1 LTRHI
6 GAKRDFRIAF
16 AVLALGFVLSRLI
29 YYSMGVRFNASPLGF
44 YLQYVD
50 PELLRS
56 AFWQSLFYLKEQPPG
71 YNFVLGA
78 VLHLFPGHTD
88 AAFHALH
95 LILGFVMAG
104 ALFAVLVR
112 VGLRPAPALFV
123 AFVFIA
129 NPVTMLYENWLF
141 YSYPITALFVLAAW
155 TLHRYA
161 SNGRIGDGFAFFFS
175 LFLLGM
181 IRTIYH
187 PVWFALTALVLIG
200 ALPSWRLRTAKAT
213 ALPAL
218 LFAALYLKHFMVFGG
233 FVIGSEVFQSSN
245 LVLMAASGAPAGAVA
260 KLEEAGRVS
269 PILSIQV
276 YESAPKAYAS
286 FIREPPKTGIAI
298 LDQAVRSTGAS
309 NWNSL
314 WMGKVGAQY
323 SKDAWV
329 LIHEHPDVYFRNLR
343 ANLPRYF
350 KAPNWDWPFDG
361 TKHANTL
368 LLDLPL
374 RAYSLV
380 TSGTSHAS
388 GTPWLSF
395 ILIPA
400 LLAIGAWRV
409 RPVPLWRVRS
419 EAAALDA
426 TTITALFAIANIL
439 YAATVTIAFSAGD
452 HNRYRDEVSGLF
464 AILLGLAIAEADSL
478 RLRRGVKPTAIVE
491 SSGSDLER

>member
-1 LTRHI
+1 M
-6 GAKRDFRIAF
+6 
-16 AVLALGFVLSRLI
+16 LALAFVVSRLI
-29 YYSMGVRFNASPLGF
+29 YSALGVRFNASPLGF

-56 AFWQSLFYLKEQPPG
+56 AFWRSLYYLKEQPPG
-71 YNFVLGA
+71 YNFILGA

-95 LILGFVMAG
+95 LILGCVMAG

-112 VGLRPAPALFV
+112 VGLRPAPSAFLT
-123 AFVFIA
+123 FVFVA
-129 NPVTMLYENWLF
+129 NPVTLLYENWLF
-141 YSYPITALFVLAAW
+141 YSYLITALFVLASW

-161 SNGRIGDGFAFFFS
+161 SNGRIGDGFAFFLS

-187 PVWFALTALVLIG
+187 PVWFALTVLFLIG
-200 ALPSWRLRTAKAT
+200 ALPKSRVHTAKAA
-213 ALPAL
+213 ALPAF

-245 LVLMAASGAPAGAVA
+245 LVLMAASGAPRDRIV
-260 KLEEAGRVS
+260 KLEAEGRVS

-286 FIREPPKTGIAI
+286 FIPEPPKTGIDI

-329 LIHEHPDVYFRNLR
+329 LIQEHPDVYFRNLR
-343 ANLPRYF
+343 ANIPRYF
-350 KAPNWDWPFDG
+350 KAANWDWPFDG
-361 TKHANTL
+361 TKHTNSL
-368 LLDLPL
+368 LLEGSL
-374 RAYSLV
+374 RAYSLL
-380 TSGTSHAS
+380 TSGTSRAS

-395 ILIPA
+395 ILVPA
-400 LLAIGAWRV
+400 ILAFGAWRV
-409 RPVPLWRVRS
+409 REGLSGWIRGG
-419 EAAALDA
+419 ATALDA
-426 TTITALFAIANIL
+426 TSVTALFAIANIL
-439 YAATVTIAFSAGD
+439 YAAVVTIVFSAGD

-464 AILLGLAIAEADSL
+464 ALLLGLAFAEPVSFLLRKRGNERAASVLSL
-478 RLRRGVKPTAIVE
+478 PRPREHT
-491 SSGSDLER
+491 